1 MEIPKTI
8 INLEALLIALAQQ
21 TEPLPEYLQRSLKEI
36 ERLLREEQPQAA
48 TQLRQLVKDFPPLEK
63 AYKKAIEELDAAY
76 ANQERTKSLSVIFPD
91 SLDFE
96 SLFINDVIPSQDWVK
111 TAQKLAGSP
120 LDHEGA
126 DSPRFWDKADRLMVV
141 TVGGAALGGSIAGVY
156 GAVIGAILAAGCGH
170 VMTQKFHSC
179 YSKDTLLAV
188 DDQGGIA
195 EPLEEDPK
203 MLEMLLF
210 RVAGNNDV
218 IQVYEDEV
226 QTTQNPVHVS
236 LESVAG
242 ISESKSHPEELPQ
255 SKRRNDGRLGNV
267 GGVHAD
273 LMVAFPQVHLG
284 EDDTAFQPLCKV
296 RHVGKRVRVLGGH
309 QIEPPVVAARP
320 PAAIWFHH
328 LYIGH
333 PVFSE

>member
-8 INLEALLIALAQQ
+8 IDLEALLIALAQQ

-111 TAQKLAGSP
+111 TAQKLARFPLPPLIRGVPTGGGIP

-141 TVGGAALGGSIAGVY
+141 TVGGAALGGAIAGVY
-156 GAVIGAILAAGCGH
+156 GAFIGAILAAGCGWYI
-170 VMTQKFHSC
+170 T
-179 YSKDTLLAV
+179 
-188 DDQGGIA
+188 
-195 EPLEEDPK
+195 
-203 MLEMLLF
+203 F
-210 RVAGNNDV
+210 RK
-218 IQVYEDEV
+218 
-226 QTTQNPVHVS
+226 T
-236 LESVAG
+236 
-242 ISESKSHPEELPQ
+242 KS
-255 SKRRNDGRLGNV
+255 
-267 GGVHAD
+267 A
-273 LMVAFPQVHLG
+273 
-284 EDDTAFQPLCKV
+284 
-296 RHVGKRVRVLGGH
+296 
-309 QIEPPVVAARP
+309 
-320 PAAIWFHH
+320 
-328 LYIGH
+328 
-333 PVFSE
+333 

>member
-8 INLEALLIALAQQ
+8 IDLEALLIALAQQ

-120 LDHEGA
+120 LPPLIRGVPTGGGIPLDREGA

-141 TVGGAALGGSIAGVY
+141 TVGGAALGGAIAGVY
-156 GAVIGAILAAGCGH
+156 GAVIGAILAAGCGWYI
-170 VMTQKFHSC
+170 T
-179 YSKDTLLAV
+179 
-188 DDQGGIA
+188 
-195 EPLEEDPK
+195 
-203 MLEMLLF
+203 F
-210 RVAGNNDV
+210 RK
-218 IQVYEDEV
+218 
-226 QTTQNPVHVS
+226 T
-236 LESVAG
+236 
-242 ISESKSHPEELPQ
+242 KS
-255 SKRRNDGRLGNV
+255 
-267 GGVHAD
+267 A
-273 LMVAFPQVHLG
+273 
-284 EDDTAFQPLCKV
+284 
-296 RHVGKRVRVLGGH
+296 
-309 QIEPPVVAARP
+309 
-320 PAAIWFHH
+320 
-328 LYIGH
+328 
-333 PVFSE
+333 

>member
-8 INLEALLIALAQQ
+8 IDLEALLIALAQQ

-76 ANQERTKSLSVIFPD
+76 ANQERTKSLSVMFPD

-120 LDHEGA
+120 LPPLIRGVPTGGGIPLDREGA

-156 GAVIGAILAAGCGH
+156 GAVIGAILAAGCGWYI
-170 VMTQKFHSC
+170 T
-179 YSKDTLLAV
+179 
-188 DDQGGIA
+188 
-195 EPLEEDPK
+195 
-203 MLEMLLF
+203 F
-210 RVAGNNDV
+210 RKA
-218 IQVYEDEV
+218 
-226 QTTQNPVHVS
+226 
-236 LESVAG
+236 
-242 ISESKSHPEELPQ
+242 KS
-255 SKRRNDGRLGNV
+255 
-267 GGVHAD
+267 A
-273 LMVAFPQVHLG
+273 
-284 EDDTAFQPLCKV
+284 
-296 RHVGKRVRVLGGH
+296 
-309 QIEPPVVAARP
+309 
-320 PAAIWFHH
+320 
-328 LYIGH
+328 
-333 PVFSE
+333 

>member
-1 MEIPKTI
+1 MEIPKAI
-8 INLEALLIALAQQ
+8 IDLEALLIALAQQ

-120 LDHEGA
+120 LPPLIRGVPTGGGIPLDQEGA

-156 GAVIGAILAAGCGH
+156 GAVIGAILAAGCGWYI
-170 VMTQKFHSC
+170 T
-179 YSKDTLLAV
+179 
-188 DDQGGIA
+188 
-195 EPLEEDPK
+195 
-203 MLEMLLF
+203 F
-210 RVAGNNDV
+210 RK
-218 IQVYEDEV
+218 
-226 QTTQNPVHVS
+226 T
-236 LESVAG
+236 
-242 ISESKSHPEELPQ
+242 KS
-255 SKRRNDGRLGNV
+255 
-267 GGVHAD
+267 A
-273 LMVAFPQVHLG
+273 
-284 EDDTAFQPLCKV
+284 
-296 RHVGKRVRVLGGH
+296 
-309 QIEPPVVAARP
+309 
-320 PAAIWFHH
+320 
-328 LYIGH
+328 
-333 PVFSE
+333 

>member
-8 INLEALLIALAQQ
+8 IDLEALLIALAQQ

-76 ANQERTKSLSVIFPD
+76 ANQERTKSLSVTFPD

-120 LDHEGA
+120 LPPLIRGVPTGGGIPLDREGA

-156 GAVIGAILAAGCGH
+156 GAVIGAILAAGCGWYI
-170 VMTQKFHSC
+170 T
-179 YSKDTLLAV
+179 
-188 DDQGGIA
+188 
-195 EPLEEDPK
+195 
-203 MLEMLLF
+203 F
-210 RVAGNNDV
+210 RKA
-218 IQVYEDEV
+218 
-226 QTTQNPVHVS
+226 
-236 LESVAG
+236 
-242 ISESKSHPEELPQ
+242 KS
-255 SKRRNDGRLGNV
+255 
-267 GGVHAD
+267 A
-273 LMVAFPQVHLG
+273 
-284 EDDTAFQPLCKV
+284 
-296 RHVGKRVRVLGGH
+296 
-309 QIEPPVVAARP
+309 
-320 PAAIWFHH
+320 
-328 LYIGH
+328 
-333 PVFSE
+333 

>member
-8 INLEALLIALAQQ
+8 IDLEALLIALAQQ

-111 TAQKLAGSP
+111 TAQKLARFPLPPLIRGVPTGGGIPLDPGSP
-120 LDHEGA
+120 LPPLIRGVPTGGGIPLDREGA

-156 GAVIGAILAAGCGH
+156 GAVIGAILAAGCGWYI
-170 VMTQKFHSC
+170 T
-179 YSKDTLLAV
+179 
-188 DDQGGIA
+188 
-195 EPLEEDPK
+195 
-203 MLEMLLF
+203 F
-210 RVAGNNDV
+210 RKA
-218 IQVYEDEV
+218 
-226 QTTQNPVHVS
+226 
-236 LESVAG
+236 
-242 ISESKSHPEELPQ
+242 KS
-255 SKRRNDGRLGNV
+255 
-267 GGVHAD
+267 A
-273 LMVAFPQVHLG
+273 
-284 EDDTAFQPLCKV
+284 
-296 RHVGKRVRVLGGH
+296 
-309 QIEPPVVAARP
+309 
-320 PAAIWFHH
+320 
-328 LYIGH
+328 
-333 PVFSE
+333 

>member
-120 LDHEGA
+120 LPPLIRGVPTGGGIPLDHEGA

-156 GAVIGAILAAGCGH
+156 GAVIGAILAAGCGWYI
-170 VMTQKFHSC
+170 T
-179 YSKDTLLAV
+179 
-188 DDQGGIA
+188 
-195 EPLEEDPK
+195 
-203 MLEMLLF
+203 F
-210 RVAGNNDV
+210 RKA
-218 IQVYEDEV
+218 
-226 QTTQNPVHVS
+226 
-236 LESVAG
+236 
-242 ISESKSHPEELPQ
+242 KS
-255 SKRRNDGRLGNV
+255 
-267 GGVHAD
+267 A
-273 LMVAFPQVHLG
+273 
-284 EDDTAFQPLCKV
+284 
-296 RHVGKRVRVLGGH
+296 
-309 QIEPPVVAARP
+309 
-320 PAAIWFHH
+320 
-328 LYIGH
+328 
-333 PVFSE
+333 